1 MDGIYS
7 MTFRGAFDWGIG
19 MLVLRKEVVTGVD
32 AAGVNYDGRY
42 LDLGDKIKFEIVMKI
57 PPGVTL
63 VQGTPAR
70 PDTYET
76 CFKATISKAD
86 MVNNQTIKLNLPQGP
101 VNVIFSKLRE
111 LID

>member
-1 MDGIYS
+1 

-19 MLVLRKEVVTGVD
+19 MLVLRKKVVTGVD
-32 AAGVNYDGRY
+32 AAGVNYDGQY
-42 LDLGDKIKFEIVMKI
+42 IDLGDTIEFEIVMKI

-76 CFKATISKAD
+76 SFTATISRVAIEK
-86 MVNNQTIKLNLPQGP
+86 NQTVQLNLPQGP
-101 VNVIFSKLRE
+101 VNAIFCKLRE
-111 LID
+111 LND